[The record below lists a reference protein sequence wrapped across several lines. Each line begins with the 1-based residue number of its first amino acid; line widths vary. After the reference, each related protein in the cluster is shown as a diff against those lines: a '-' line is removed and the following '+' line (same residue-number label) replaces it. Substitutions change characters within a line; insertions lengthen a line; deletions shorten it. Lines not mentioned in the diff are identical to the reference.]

1 MRVRIKF
8 DADIVI
14 EGNDMTE
21 VRENWEQ
28 LPLFT
33 QNAIDCG
40 VEFGEILLIENA
52 DTYKDLVR
60 EFDESY

>member
-1 MRVRIKF
+1 MRVRFKF

-14 EGNDMTE
+14 EGDNMTE

-33 QNAIDCG
+33 QNAVDCG
-40 VEFGEILLIENA
+40 VEFGEIILIEDA
-52 DTYKDLVR
+52 DTYEDLTH
-60 EFDESY
+60 EFNES

>member
-33 QNAIDCG
+33 QNTIDCG
-40 VEFGEILLIENA
+40 VEFGEILLIEDA

>member
-14 EGNDMTE
+14 EGNNMTE

-40 VEFGEILLIENA
+40 VEFGEIFLIEDA
-52 DTYKDLVR
+52 DTYEDLAR

>member
-1 MRVRIKF
+1 MRVRFKF

-14 EGNDMTE
+14 EGDNMTE

-33 QNAIDCG
+33 QNAVDCG
-40 VEFGEILLIENA
+40 VEFGEIILIEDA
-52 DTYKDLVR
+52 DTYEDLVH
-60 EFDESY
+60 EFNES

>member
-1 MRVRIKF
+1 MRVRFKF

-14 EGNDMTE
+14 EGNNMTE

-33 QNAIDCG
+33 QNAVDCG
-40 VEFGEILLIENA
+40 VEFGEVILIEDA
-52 DTYKDLVR
+52 DTYEDLSH
-60 EFDESY
+60 EFNES